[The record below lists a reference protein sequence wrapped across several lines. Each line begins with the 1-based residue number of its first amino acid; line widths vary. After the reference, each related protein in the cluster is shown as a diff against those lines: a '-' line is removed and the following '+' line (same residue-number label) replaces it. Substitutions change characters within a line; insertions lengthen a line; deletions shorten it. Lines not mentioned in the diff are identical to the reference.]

1 MDNKEKMKTILI
13 NTLIMKTILVSII
26 LLFAVQH
33 KVLAQEIASPK
44 MTADGKNIK
53 ITYGQPSKRGRVI
66 FGNLVPYGE
75 VWRTGANEAT
85 EITFSK
91 NVIIDKNEIEAGT
104 YTLCTLPLKDKW
116 LIILNSKLNQSG
128 DYNYDKTKKDD
139 QLKSEPAT
147 EVITEVA
154 VKKSNQQEKLI
165 FSFKDNSTGTTLTIA
180 WDDVKVELP
189 IIVK

>member
-1 MDNKEKMKTILI
+1 
-13 NTLIMKTILVSII
+13 MKTILVSII